1 MSADTWKLIEGH
13 DWNRNYKIPK
23 VWKHYV
29 ELDKIIKKRSKKPQE
44 KSHRKTG
51 RNSRNVTLGLY
62 ITSQNKFVEK
72 YFTGKRKVKY
82 ENGNILHQEDQVER
96 WKEHFCSVLN
106 RENTANIKMN
116 NQQN

>member
-1 MSADTWKLIEGH
+1 METYRRTRLKQKLQNTESLKALCGTRQNH
-13 DWNRNYKIPK
+13 Q
-23 VWKHYV
+23 
-29 ELDKIIKKRSKKPQE
+29 KRSKKPQE

-96 WKEHFCSVLN
+96 WKEHFCFVLN